1 MKCNHESQSYLAFFF
16 LSFRQLY
23 ILIKNIKKR
32 KEKLNKNDE
41 YD

>member
-23 ILIKNIKKR
+23 ILIKNIKKER
-32 KEKLNKNDE
+32 KNYESIKQK
-41 YD
+41 